1 MELGSGNNFL
11 HAQGGVRMIPP
22 WQPTRNSGN
31 AVTMHYRALGSVL
44 ASSDSSV
51 DGGDS
56 EILAAGPGDWDADFR
71 DEHLLEDDSS
81 IDSGFGSSSGMGP
94 PDGVMGSGGARLG
107 PGPGSRA
114 FSGPGNGLSPGSFMG
129 HPHPLLQSGVP
140 SSHTVSRTVQC
151 QNGDGSQVLLQ
162 NSSQGFKSGY
172 GRTNVAAN
180 KLGPFSP
187 NQTSPS
193 RLGQQQQQV
202 PQTAHLQ
209 YWQQQQHAHLYP
221 ANHPQTHLHNAQR
234 ANSFQST
241 TNFKT
246 LSSGPVGQR
255 YAAGEVVSSN
265 SLTHPNLQFHQQ
277 QQFLSSQQQSADYQ
291 SLPNSPSSLSQ
302 RSHIPVEVDSTCNSP
317 GGLLPSPQIES
328 RWGYESSSST
338 GAGSSSNSG
347 GYGGD
352 GSPAFAHQAIFLPQH
367 HFYSN
372 NLFNGRK
379 PGLPLVGVVRP
390 PVAPVQRDYRFA
402 K

>member
-1 MELGSGNNFL
+1 MYLQEICVQAFVSILDCCALTCPKLHFFL
-11 HAQGGVRMIPP
+11 LC
-22 WQPTRNSGN
+22 S
-31 AVTMHYRALGSVL
+31 YL
-44 ASSDSSV
+44 
-51 DGGDS
+51 
-56 EILAAGPGDWDADFR
+56 
-71 DEHLLEDDSS
+71 
-81 IDSGFGSSSGMGP
+81 
-94 PDGVMGSGGARLG
+94 
-107 PGPGSRA
+107 
-114 FSGPGNGLSPGSFMG
+114 
-129 HPHPLLQSGVP
+129 
-140 SSHTVSRTVQC
+140 RTVQC

-193 RLGQQQQQV
+193 RLGQQQQQQV

-209 YWQQQQHAHLYP
+209 YWHQQQHAHLYP

-277 QQFLSSQQQSADYQ
+277 QQFLSSQQQSADHQ

-302 RSHIPVEVDSTCNSP
+302 RSHIPVEVDSMCNSP

-372 NLFNGRK
+372 NLFNGEY
-379 PGLPLVGVVRP
+379 PI
-390 PVAPVQRDYRFA
+390 
-402 K
+402 